1 MNFFIFIF
9 YVVENECKLFCV
21 LQELY
26 HELHA
31 LDRFEQDFRRK
42 QQEEENPSAPPRGA
56 NSYIFFYQSCRFFK
70 CKIPAC
76 YYYCYLVI
84 IIVFVFQMQLAVLG
98 DCLFLNCSCIKTYR
112 GQPCYF
118 KDRIKEPEEARE
130 KFAKEVTLVQNF
142 GRGNKQTTTIIIS
155 DRRAIYGRPLLL
167 FLDNFKV

>member
-56 NSYIFFYQSCRFFK
+56 NSYIFFTNLVDFLNAKYQ
-70 CKIPAC
+70 
-76 YYYCYLVI
+76 LVI
-84 IIVFVFQMQLAVLG
+84 II
-98 DCLFLNCSCIKTYR
+98 
-112 GQPCYF
+112 
-118 KDRIKEPEEARE
+118 
-130 KFAKEVTLVQNF
+130 
-142 GRGNKQTTTIIIS
+142 
-155 DRRAIYGRPLLL
+155 AI
-167 FLDNFKV
+167 